1 MCGSRKYPYPPRGWS
16 LEIPRGWEWG
26 VSKPNIFKGEY
37 KAKPDFPKRWGV
49 QTKNHPRWGYGHFL
63 EPHNIKTSQKLT

>member
-1 MCGSRKYPYPPRGWS
+1 MWLQKISIPTLWMVTGNSKGVGW
-16 LEIPRGWEWG
+16 GG
-26 VSKPNIFKGEY
+26 VSKPNIFKGKN

-49 QTKNHPRWGYGHFL
+49 QTKNHPRWGYGYFL